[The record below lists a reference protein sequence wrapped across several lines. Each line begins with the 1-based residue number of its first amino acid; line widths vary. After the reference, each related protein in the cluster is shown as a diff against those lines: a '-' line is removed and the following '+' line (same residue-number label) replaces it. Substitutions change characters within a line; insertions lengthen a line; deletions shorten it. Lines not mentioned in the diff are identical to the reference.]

1 MKMNLSS
8 IRKEG
13 GPVLPN
19 VVFTVFFFLN
29 MNLKWCVLLRG
40 ISKSVKTTDLNREIN
55 IVYQYVFQNSWQ
67 YNGFPVLRQSHRI

>member
-19 VVFTVFFFLN
+19 VVFNCIFFLFFLN

-55 IVYQYVFQNSWQ
+55 TVYQYVFQNS
-67 YNGFPVLRQSHRI
+67 

>member
-19 VVFTVFFFLN
+19 VVFTVFFLN

-67 YNGFPVLRQSHRI
+67 YNGSPVLRQSHRI